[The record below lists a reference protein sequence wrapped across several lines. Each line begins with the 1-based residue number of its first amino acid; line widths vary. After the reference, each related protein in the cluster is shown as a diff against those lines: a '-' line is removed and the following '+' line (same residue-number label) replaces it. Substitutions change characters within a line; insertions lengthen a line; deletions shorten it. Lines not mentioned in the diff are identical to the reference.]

1 MSYQETLK
9 RLRVSKYQIK
19 KMNSTGTQVQLTSI
33 EPKSEGLLARLLAPP
48 SFHIHINI
56 PSILLEP
63 NSWLIRQPHHQI
75 R

>member
-1 MSYQETLK
+1 MCSQENKK
-9 RLRVSKYQIK
+9 RLKVSKYQIK
-19 KMNSTGTQVQLTSI
+19 KINSTRTQVQLISI
-33 EPKSEGLLARLLAPP
+33 EPKSKGLLTRLLAPP
-48 SFHIHINI
+48 SFHIHINT